1 MVEVIEKTVRELF
14 GKENKF
20 KLINSTMKLLKVLN
34 GFKTKAKNVEERDR
48 MRIQNTKLSDFVVL
62 VI

>member
-1 MVEVIEKTVRELF
+1 MVEVREKTVRELF

-34 GFKTKAKNVEERDR
+34 GFKTKAKNVEERDS
-48 MRIQNTKLSDFVVL
+48 MRIQNTKLSDFVVF
-62 VI
+62 VK

>member
-1 MVEVIEKTVRELF
+1 MRELF

-34 GFKTKAKNVEERDR
+34 GFETKAKNVEERDT
-48 MRIQNTKLSDFVVL
+48 MTIQNTKFSNFIAL

>member
-34 GFKTKAKNVEERDR
+34 GFKTKAKNFEERDR